1 MLSIVEVVS
10 ITQDQTY
17 FSKYS
22 RWSK

>member
-22 RWSK
+22 RWSN